1 MMINIII
8 VIKWDDDDDDDEYNV
23 VKCDRGRVKI
33 CTAELFQMLIISQG
47 TKKT

>member
-8 VIKWDDDDDDDEYNV
+8 IIKWDDDDDDDEYNV